1 MNRIIK
7 TIGTWMKIVFIV
19 IVWSVF
25 VGLSL
30 LLYGIFELLDFFVMN
45 RESNSAGSY
54 YKDFMR

>member
-1 MNRIIK
+1 MEGEDMNRIIK

-30 LLYGIFELLDFFVMN
+30 LLYGIFELLDFFCN
-45 RESNSAGSY
+45 E
-54 YKDFMR
+54 